1 MDYTKKI
8 DFHTAIVLS
17 SSILGSVYLLST
29 SLDMIN
35 EIIVYDNGSNDNL
48 KNKMIIINGCIMC
61 VSAISFVYLM
71 NIVIK

>member
-17 SSILGSVYLLST
+17 SSILGSVYLLSN

-35 EIIVYDNGSNDNL
+35 EIIVYNNGSYDNL

-61 VSAISFVYLM
+61 FSAFSFVCLM